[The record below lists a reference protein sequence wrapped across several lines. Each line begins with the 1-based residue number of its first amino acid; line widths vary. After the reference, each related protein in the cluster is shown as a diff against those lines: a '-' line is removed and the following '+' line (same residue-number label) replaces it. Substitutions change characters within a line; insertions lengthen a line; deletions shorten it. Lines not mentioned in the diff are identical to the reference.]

1 MPGLSLR
8 IIFLVFICWF
18 PNLSNCN
25 TSTWCF
31 SVNVILRF
39 RIDGSDR
46 GSYRFG
52 VAFTANGNIRPKVT
66 LPWIRKWTGL
76 QTLQNICYSLDLSTW
91 NYNFFC
97 LNTTSRTN
105 IRSESASDESWGRGA
120 KRWEQLPSSP
130 LGGGGRGVL
139 PIMTLMGWLRP
150 KAAPFS
156 CLRYM
161 KG

>member
-31 SVNVILRF
+31 DFAVNLILRF

-46 GSYRFG
+46 RSNRFR
-52 VAFTANGNIRPKVT
+52 VTFTANGNIRPKVT

-76 QTLQNICYSLDLSTW
+76 QTLQNMLWIRLIDM

-97 LNTTSRTN
+97 LDTTSRTN
-105 IRSESASDESWGRGA
+105 ITSESGSDEDWGRGA
-120 KRWEQLPSSP
+120 QRLEHLPSFP
-130 LGGGGRGVL
+130 GGGGVL
-139 PIMTLMGWLRP
+139 PIMTLMGLLRP
-150 KAAPFS
+150 KAAAFS

>member
-31 SVNVILRF
+31 DFAVNLILRF

-46 GSYRFG
+46 RSNRFG
-52 VAFTANGNIRPKVT
+52 VTFTANGNIRPKVT

-76 QTLQNICYSLDLSTW
+76 QTLQNMLWIRLIDMKLQFFLSR
-91 NYNFFC
+91 YNKKNKYNKWIGFWRR
-97 LNTTSRTN
+97 LRK
-105 IRSESASDESWGRGA
+105 RGA
-120 KRWEQLPSSP
+120 EVRALAFLS
-130 LGGGGRGVL
+130 GGEGVL

-150 KAAPFS
+150 KAAAFS